1 MADVTIRRGNRLPQL
16 DRQFLLDGTPVN
28 LTGST
33 VAFNLWRAST
43 GAQVI
48 TAGVCDI
55 VSLANGEV
63 RYNWSVQDALLDAG
77 VYLGSF
83 TATFSSARTMTA
95 PNNGMIVI
103 EVFSDIGAEWSYTGD
118 PSARPIDE
126 VRFLSG
132 DTDSSNQQVSDGEI
146 LYLLSE
152 WNDDPY
158 IAAAAVCESAASK
171 ASARADQSKS
181 VGDLSISTQYGAQA
195 SAFSSRARSL
205 REQAA
210 RRRPPSPTA
219 SSDALG
225 SFTFTVGGD
234 VYI

>member
-1 MADVTIRRGNRLPQL
+1 MADVTIRKGNRLPQL
-16 DRQFLLDGTPVN
+16 DRQFLLDGDPVN

-33 VAFNLWRAST
+33 VAFDLWRAST

-48 TAGVCDI
+48 TGGVCEI
-55 VSLANGEV
+55 ISTALGQV
-63 RYNWSVQDALLDAG
+63 RYDWTPTDATLPAG

-83 TATFSSARTMTA
+83 TATFSSSRLLTA

-103 EVFSDIGAEWSYTGD
+103 EIFADIGSEWSYTGD

-132 DTDSSNQQVSDGEI
+132 DTDSTNQQVTDSEI
-146 LYLLSE
+146 TYLLSE

-171 ASARADQSKS
+171 ASAKADQSKS

-195 SAFSSRARSL
+195 SAFSTRARSL

-210 RRRPPSPTA
+210 RRNPPSPTV
-219 SSDALG
+219 SSAALG
-225 SFTFTVGGD
+225 DFAFTVGGD
-234 VYI
+234 IYQ